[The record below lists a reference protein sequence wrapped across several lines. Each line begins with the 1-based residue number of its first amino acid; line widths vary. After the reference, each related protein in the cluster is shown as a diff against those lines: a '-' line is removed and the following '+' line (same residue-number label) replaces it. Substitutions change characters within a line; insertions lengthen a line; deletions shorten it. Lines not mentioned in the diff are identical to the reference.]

1 MSMFKSNRF
10 SPMNVGLAAVVL
22 AGLAYVGWS
31 LTGHSNTSAISSYA
45 QVKLTNKL
53 NMNSD
58 LNEDLK
64 IIKLAIEQENRD
76 IQAASTISS
85 LKPDSLSVQ
94 PQSLSNWLNL
104 AQRELSVS
112 EFLNQSSKSQLAFEL
127 SLLQAAITPY
137 KTKQVSLNHQKIFVT
152 QFQNLLP
159 KIAEIKVFDD
169 QQIAE
174 SLLTQLSGILN
185 RAIIRAGVKGVVATD
200 DQADLTTLI
209 SDAGSGAKLSA
220 ASENELAANKAMPS
234 GLKANLTAAK
244 LDINAA
250 LNAAETINGGL

>member
-1 MSMFKSNRF
+1 
-10 SPMNVGLAAVVL
+10 
-22 AGLAYVGWS
+22 
-31 LTGHSNTSAISSYA
+31 
-45 QVKLTNKL
+45 
-53 NMNSD
+53 MNSD

-112 EFLNQSSKSQLAFEL
+112 EFLNQSSKSQLALEL
-127 SLLQAAITPY
+127 SRLQAAITPY

-174 SLLTQLSGILN
+174 NLLTQLSGILN
-185 RAIIRAGVKGVVATD
+185 RAIIRVGVKGVVATD

-220 ASENELAANKAMPS
+220 ASENELAANKVMSS

-250 LNAAETINGGL
+250 LNAAETINGRL